1 MSVQESAIQKIFN
14 NSIYHGYLR
23 FIAESRLRSG
33 TRDFKDWVRNVVSLK
48 RPYDEAPDQGSNTD
62 LTIANREVH
71 LEGYKSHEDVVR
83 AYLEFSGIDPDS
95 KEGRVYFEL

>member
-48 RPYDEAPDQGSNTD
+48 RPYEIAPDHGSSTHRVV
-62 LTIANREVH
+62 ANREVH
-71 LEGYKSHEDVVR
+71 LEGYQSHEDVVR
-83 AYLEFSGIDPDS
+83 AYLEFAGIDPES
-95 KEGRVYFEL
+95 KEGRLYFEL